1 MKCEEV
7 RLSLGGFV
15 LGGLESTEAAEVR
28 RHLALCPGCQNE
40 LKVLESITQALETAP
55 PPIDPPSHLKDEI
68 LSRMRAEKLSS
79 SDQEMSSPSEELP
92 SRAELRFRNLR
103 LVLSGVAAL
112 GLVAAVVAI
121 VALGVFF
128 GLQTSPSVATIQLIP
143 TEEEENYW
151 GVAELHPQP
160 SGNQQVELELNNLDE
175 PGPDSFYEMWFV
187 SGEKSISAGTF
198 TVIPEGRTEV
208 RLSAPSQARDYHTV
222 LITEE
227 SATEDAR
234 DSGKEVKLRGEVP

>member
-15 LGGLESTEAAEVR
+15 LGGLESAKAAEVR

-40 LKVLESITQALETAP
+40 LKTFERITQALKAAP

-68 LSRMRAEKLSS
+68 LARMRAEKLSS
-79 SDQEMSSPSEELP
+79 SDQEMSSPSVELS
-92 SRAELRFRNLR
+92 SRAEPRFRNLR
-103 LVLSGVAAL
+103 FVLSGVAAV
-112 GLVAAVVAI
+112 GLVAALVAI

-128 GLQTSPSVATIQLIP
+128 SLQTSPSVAVIQLIP

-160 SGNQQVELELNNLDE
+160 SGNQQVVLELNNLDE
-175 PGPDSFYEMWFV
+175 PRPGSFYEMWFV
-187 SGEKSISAGTF
+187 SGEKYISAGTF
-198 TVIPEGRTEV
+198 TVTPEGKTEV
-208 RLSAPSQARDYHTV
+208 RLSAPLQARDYHTV

-227 SATEDAR
+227 SAAGATDP
-234 DSGKEVKLRGEVP
+234 GKEVKLRGEVP

>member
-15 LGGLESTEAAEVR
+15 LGGLESTEAAEVQ

-40 LKVLESITQALETAP
+40 LKAFERITQALEAAP
-55 PPIDPPSHLKDEI
+55 PSIDPPSHLKDEI
-68 LSRMRAEKLSS
+68 LSQVRAEKLSS
-79 SDQEMSSPSEELP
+79 SDQETSSPSEELP

-103 LVLSGVAAL
+103 LVLSGAAAVALA
-112 GLVAAVVAI
+112 AAVVAL
-121 VALGVFF
+121 VTLGVF
-128 GLQTSPSVATIQLIP
+128 GLQTSSSVATIHLIP

-175 PGPDSFYEMWFV
+175 PRPDSFYEMWFV

-208 RLSAPSQARDYHTV
+208 RLSAPPQAQDYHTV

-227 SATEDAR
+227 SATDAR

>member
-15 LGGLESTEAAEVR
+15 LGGLESTEAAEVQ

-40 LKVLESITQALETAP
+40 LKAFERVTQALEAAP

-103 LVLSGVAAL
+103 LVLSGVAAV

-121 VALGVFF
+121 AALGGF

-175 PGPDSFYEMWFV
+175 PRPDSFYEMWFV

>member
-15 LGGLESTEAAEVR
+15 LGVLESTEAAEVQ

-40 LKVLESITQALETAP
+40 LKAFERITQALEAAP
-55 PPIDPPSHLKDEI
+55 PSIDPPSHLKDKI
-68 LSRMRAEKLSS
+68 LSQVRAEKLSS
-79 SDQEMSSPSEELP
+79 SDQETSSPSEELP
-92 SRAELRFRNLR
+92 SRAEVRFRNLR
-103 LVLSGVAAL
+103 LVLSGAAAVA
-112 GLVAAVVAI
+112 LVAAVVAL
-121 VALGVFF
+121 VTLGVF
-128 GLQTSPSVATIQLIP
+128 GLQTSSSVATIPLIP

-175 PGPDSFYEMWFV
+175 PRPDSFYEMWFV

-208 RLSAPSQARDYHTV
+208 RLSVPPQAQDYHTV

-227 SATEDAR
+227 SATDAR

>member
-15 LGGLESTEAAEVR
+15 LGGLESTEAAEVQ

-40 LKVLESITQALETAP
+40 LKAFERITQALEAAP
-55 PPIDPPSHLKDEI
+55 PSIDPPSHLKDEI
-68 LSRMRAEKLSS
+68 LSQVRAEKLSS
-79 SDQEMSSPSEELP
+79 SDQETSSLSEELP

-103 LVLSGVAAL
+103 LVLSGAAA
-112 GLVAAVVAI
+112 VAVVAL
-121 VALGVFF
+121 VTLGVF
-128 GLQTSPSVATIQLIP
+128 GLQTSSSVATIHLIP

-175 PGPDSFYEMWFV
+175 PRPDSFYEMWFV
-187 SGEKSISAGTF
+187 SGEESISAGTF

-208 RLSAPSQARDYHTV
+208 RLSVPPQARDYHTV

>member
-15 LGGLESTEAAEVR
+15 LGGLESTEAAEVQ

-40 LKVLESITQALETAP
+40 LKAFERITQALEAAP
-55 PPIDPPSHLKDEI
+55 PSIDPPSHLKDKI
-68 LSRMRAEKLSS
+68 LSQVRAEKLSS
-79 SDQEMSSPSEELP
+79 SDQETSSPSRELP

-103 LVLSGVAAL
+103 LVLSSVAAV

-121 VALGVFF
+121 VALGVF
-128 GLQTSPSVATIQLIP
+128 GLQTSSSVATIQLIP

-175 PGPDSFYEMWFV
+175 PRPDSFYEMWFV

-208 RLSAPSQARDYHTV
+208 RLSVPPQAQDYHTV

-227 SATEDAR
+227 SATDAR

>member
-1 MKCEEV
+1 VKCEEV

-40 LKVLESITQALETAP
+40 LKAFERVTQALEAAP

-79 SDQEMSSPSEELP
+79 SDQETSSPSEELP
-92 SRAELRFRNLR
+92 SHAELRFRNLR
-103 LVLSGVAAL
+103 LVLSGVAAV

-121 VALGVFF
+121 VALGGF
-128 GLQTSPSVATIQLIP
+128 GLQTSSSVATIQLIP

-175 PGPDSFYEMWFV
+175 PRPDSFYEMWFV

-208 RLSAPSQARDYHTV
+208 LLSAPPQAQDYHTV

-227 SATEDAR
+227 SATDAR

>member
-15 LGGLESTEAAEVR
+15 LGGLETTEAAEVR

-40 LKVLESITQALETAP
+40 LKAFERVTQALEAAP

-92 SRAELRFRNLR
+92 FRAELRFRNLH
-103 LVLSGVAAL
+103 LVLSGVAAV

-121 VALGVFF
+121 AALGGF

-175 PGPDSFYEMWFV
+175 PRPDSFYEMWFV

>member
-1 MKCEEV
+1 VKCEEV

-15 LGGLESTEAAEVR
+15 LGGLESTEAAEVQ

-40 LKVLESITQALETAP
+40 LKAFERITQALEAAP
-55 PPIDPPSHLKDEI
+55 PSIDPPSHLKDEI
-68 LSRMRAEKLSS
+68 LSQVRAEKLSS
-79 SDQEMSSPSEELP
+79 SDQETSSPSEELP
-92 SRAELRFRNLR
+92 SRAEVRFRNLR
-103 LVLSGVAAL
+103 LVLSGAAAVA
-112 GLVAAVVAI
+112 LVAAI
-121 VALGVFF
+121 VALVTLGVF
-128 GLQTSPSVATIQLIP
+128 GLQTSSSVATIHLIP

-175 PGPDSFYEMWFV
+175 PRPDSFYEMWFV
-187 SGEKSISAGTF
+187 SGEESISAGTF

-208 RLSAPSQARDYHTV
+208 RLSVPPQAQDYHTV

-227 SATEDAR
+227 SATDAR

>member
-1 MKCEEV
+1 VKCEEV

-15 LGGLESTEAAEVR
+15 LGGLESTEATEVQ

-40 LKVLESITQALETAP
+40 LKAFERITQALEAAP
-55 PPIDPPSHLKDEI
+55 PSIDPPSHLKDEI
-68 LSRMRAEKLSS
+68 LSQVRAEKLSS
-79 SDQEMSSPSEELP
+79 SDQETSSPSEELP
-92 SRAELRFRNLR
+92 SRAEVRFRNLR
-103 LVLSGVAAL
+103 LVLSGAAAVA
-112 GLVAAVVAI
+112 LVAAVVAL
-121 VALGVFF
+121 VTLGVF
-128 GLQTSPSVATIQLIP
+128 GLQTSSSVATIHLIP

-175 PGPDSFYEMWFV
+175 PRPDSFYEMWFV

-208 RLSAPSQARDYHTV
+208 RLSVPPQAQDYHTV

-227 SATEDAR
+227 SATDAR

>member
-1 MKCEEV
+1 VKCEEV

-15 LGGLESTEAAEVR
+15 LGGLESTEATEVQ

-40 LKVLESITQALETAP
+40 LKAFERITQALEAAP
-55 PPIDPPSHLKDEI
+55 PSIDPPSHLKDEI
-68 LSRMRAEKLSS
+68 LSQVRAEKLSS
-79 SDQEMSSPSEELP
+79 SDQETSSPSEELP
-92 SRAELRFRNLR
+92 SRAEVRFRNLR
-103 LVLSGVAAL
+103 LVLSGAAAVA
-112 GLVAAVVAI
+112 LVAAVVAL
-121 VALGVFF
+121 VTLGVF
-128 GLQTSPSVATIQLIP
+128 GLQTSSSVATIPLIP

-175 PGPDSFYEMWFV
+175 PRPDSFYEMWFV

-208 RLSAPSQARDYHTV
+208 RLSVPPQAQDYHTV

-227 SATEDAR
+227 SATDAR

>member
-1 MKCEEV
+1 VKCEEV

-15 LGGLESTEAAEVR
+15 LGGLESAEAAEVR
-28 RHLALCPGCQNE
+28 HHLTLCPGCQNE
-40 LKVLESITQALETAP
+40 LKAFERITQALEAAP
-55 PPIDPPSHLKDEI
+55 PPGDPPSHLKDEI

-79 SDQEMSSPSEELP
+79 SDQEMSSPSGELS

-103 LVLSGVAAL
+103 FILPSVAAV
-112 GLVAAVVAI
+112 GLVAALVAI

-128 GLQTSPSVATIQLIP
+128 GLQTSPTVAIVQLIP

-160 SGNQQVELELNNLDE
+160 SGNQQVKLELNNLDE
-175 PGPDSFYEMWFV
+175 PRPDSFYEMWFV
-187 SGEKSISAGTF
+187 SGEKYISAGTF
-198 TVIPEGRTEV
+198 TVTPEGRTEV
-208 RLSAPSQARDYHTV
+208 RLSAPPQVQDYHTV

-227 SATEDAR
+227 FALDATDP
-234 DSGKEVKLRGEVP
+234 GKEVRLRGEVP

>member
-15 LGGLESTEAAEVR
+15 LGGLESTEAAEVQ

-40 LKVLESITQALETAP
+40 LKAFERITQALEAAP
-55 PPIDPPSHLKDEI
+55 PSIDPPSHLKDEI
-68 LSRMRAEKLSS
+68 LSQVRAEKLSS
-79 SDQEMSSPSEELP
+79 SDQETSSPSEELP
-92 SRAELRFRNLR
+92 SRAEVRFRNLR
-103 LVLSGVAAL
+103 LVLSGAAAVA
-112 GLVAAVVAI
+112 LVAAI
-121 VALGVFF
+121 VALVTLGVF
-128 GLQTSPSVATIQLIP
+128 GLQTSSSVATIHLIP

-175 PGPDSFYEMWFV
+175 PRPDSFYEMWFV
-187 SGEKSISAGTF
+187 SGEESISAGTF

-208 RLSAPSQARDYHTV
+208 RLSVPPQARDYHTV

-227 SATEDAR
+227 SATDAR

>member
-15 LGGLESTEAAEVR
+15 LGGLESTEAAEVQ

-40 LKVLESITQALETAP
+40 LKAFERITQALEAAP
-55 PPIDPPSHLKDEI
+55 PSIDPPSHLKDEI
-68 LSRMRAEKLSS
+68 LSQVRAEKLSS
-79 SDQEMSSPSEELP
+79 SDQETSSPSEELP

-103 LVLSGVAAL
+103 LVLSGAAAVALA
-112 GLVAAVVAI
+112 AAVVAL
-121 VALGVFF
+121 VTLGVF
-128 GLQTSPSVATIQLIP
+128 GLQTSSSVATIHLIP

-160 SGNQQVELELNNLDE
+160 SGNQQVVLELNNLDE
-175 PGPDSFYEMWFV
+175 PRPDSFYEMWFV
-187 SGEKSISAGTF
+187 SGEKYISAGTF
-198 TVIPEGRTEV
+198 TVTPEGRTEV
-208 RLSAPSQARDYHTV
+208 RLSAPPQAQYYPTL

-227 SATEDAR
+227 SATDAT
-234 DSGKEVKLRGEVP
+234 DPGKEVKLRGEVP